1 MRDEKHR
8 ARLAANP
15 FPESPWV
22 RVTEE
27 GIIIKAGYSDALHR
41 MLRWVPRVEWVPQKR
56 HWKVPLAGAE
66 LIRSVLPEISRFAEA
81 THEESTEARASQDR
95 QVAPELAPA
104 KAESLVGAEP
114 GGQQNATAR
123 DLFRDSARLLF
134 GTDWQRDTARALGRD
149 EATLACWLVGEAVRE
164 DDPWVLLQEMLD
176 LMRQRAAT
184 ITAAADAL
192 EAMLSGQTQGREHT
206 P

>member
-1 MRDEKHR
+1 MRDEEHR
-8 ARLAANP
+8 ARPLANP

-66 LIRSVLPEISRFAEA
+66 LIRSVLPEISRLAEA
-81 THEESTEARASQDR
+81 THEESTEPGEHQDR
-95 QVAPELAPA
+95 QASPGLAHA
-104 KAESLVGAEP
+104 KGGAER
-114 GGQQNATAR
+114 GRQANRSTR
-123 DLFRDSARLLF
+123 DLFRDSARLLY
-134 GTDWQRDTARALGRD
+134 GTNWQRDTARALGRD
-149 EATLACWLVGEAVRE
+149 EASLACWLVGEAVRE
-164 DDPWVLLQEMLD
+164 DDPRVLLQEMLD

-184 ITAAADAL
+184 LTAAADAL
-192 EAMLSGQTQGREHT
+192 EAALSGQRQGREHT

>member
-1 MRDEKHR
+1 MRDEEHR
-8 ARLAANP
+8 AKLAANP

-41 MLRWVPRVEWVPQKR
+41 MLRWVPKVEWVPQKR
-56 HWKVPLAGAE
+56 HWQVPLAGAE
-66 LIRSVLPEISRFAEA
+66 LIRSVLPEISRLAEA
-81 THEESTEARASQDR
+81 THEESIESRAGRDGYGSTG
-95 QVAPELAPA
+95 LAA
-104 KAESLVGAEP
+104 LKTQFSAGAEAEW
-114 GGQQNATAR
+114 QANASAR
-123 DLFRDSARLLF
+123 ELFRDSARLLY

-149 EATLACWLVGEAVRE
+149 EASLACWLVGEAVQE
-164 DDPWVLLQEMLD
+164 DDPLVLLQEMLA

-184 ITAAADAL
+184 VTAAADEL
-192 EAMLSGQTQGREHT
+192 EALLYCEAGKDQT